1 MTKAIIRFGYKEYVM
16 EPAKALQFAE
26 MLNNLERYESKYH
39 SGGENNKSY
48 STYHIYE
55 EGEETISEIKLI
67 TDHQYRVAKAAG
79 KPEK

>member
-1 MTKAIIRFGYKEYVM
+1 MTKAVIRFGYKEYVM

-39 SGGENNKSY
+39 AGEGDTKSNY
-48 STYHIYE
+48 TYHVYE
-55 EGEETISEIKLI
+55 EEGETISEIKLI

>member
-16 EPAKALQFAE
+16 EPAQALQFAE

-39 SGGENNKSY
+39 SGEGGNKSY

-67 TDHQYRVAKAAG
+67 SDHQYRVAKAAG